1 MRELAFRRRP
11 GFPGERRG
19 RVGRAVTWTPLKI
32 VGLQVVAGVALAG
45 MWWAARGNV
54 AGWSA
59 LLGAGVCCIPGAL
72 FALRLARAQV
82 RRDGYVSAFFL
93 GEGIKVLLSV
103 ALFGLI
109 AAGVPDADWLALLT
123 SFIAVLQVYVFG
135 LLLTS
140 R

>member
-1 MRELAFRRRP
+1 MI
-11 GFPGERRG
+11 
-19 RVGRAVTWTPLKI
+19 WTPLKI
-32 VGLQVVAGVALAG
+32 VGLQVIAGVALAG
-45 MWWAARGNV
+45 MWWAFKGV
-54 AGWSA
+54 AAAMSA
-59 LLGAGVCCIPGAL
+59 ILGAAVCFVPGAL
-72 FALRLARAQV
+72 FALRLARAGV
-82 RRDGYVSAFFL
+82 RQDGYVFAFFL

-123 SFIAVLQVYVFG
+123 TFIAVLQVYVFG